1 VPSPIIISRE
11 SCNGS
16 PVGNMAER
24 GTKGKRL
31 GIPGISGNLDK
42 NCLMVG
48 QIIDLFK
55 PNEFLKDYPGCGSN

>member
-1 VPSPIIISRE
+1 
-11 SCNGS
+11 
-16 PVGNMAER
+16 MAER